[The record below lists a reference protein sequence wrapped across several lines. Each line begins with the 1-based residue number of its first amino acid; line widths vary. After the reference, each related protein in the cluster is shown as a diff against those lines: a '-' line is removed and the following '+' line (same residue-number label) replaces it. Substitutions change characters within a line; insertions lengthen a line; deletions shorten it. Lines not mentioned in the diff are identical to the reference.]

1 MEKPKDIKI
10 SKFINLKN
18 PKMNSEISLFEELK
32 NIKTGT
38 FQNIILE
45 CRKAYKEDDKELY
58 TKLKNQLPSVTFCGV
73 FKNGRKL
80 ENLQNYNKLMIID
93 IDKLTEV
100 ELISLKNKLLND
112 KYILALWISPSGFG
126 LKGLIKINSNTY
138 QHKEIFNSLSQYFL
152 EKYKTEIDKSGSDIT
167 RLCFTSWDPEIHY
180 NSKSIIYDK
189 PIIINKSLSMK
200 NSEIKKQILKNY
212 IYSSEIDRKEDVKL
226 LTDIIAFLKLRNK
239 SITHN
244 YLNWRNVAFAISS
257 SFSYEIGKDF
267 FLQICR
273 LDNQLHNEVKSLN
286 LLNDCYG
293 NANQYSGPKL
303 TIKTVLHLAKE
314 VGYKKSL
321 KHLL

>member
-10 SKFINLKN
+10 SRFLNLKN

-32 NIKTGT
+32 NIKTGV
-38 FQNIILE
+38 FQNIISE
-45 CRKAYKEDDKELY
+45 CRKAYSKNDKELY
-58 TKLKNQLPSVTFCGV
+58 TNLKNQLPSVTYCGV

-80 ENLQNYNKLMIID
+80 ENLQNYNELMIID
-93 IDKLTEV
+93 IDKLTEA
-100 ELISLKNKLLND
+100 ELISLKSKLSND
-112 KYILALWISPSGFG
+112 KYILALWKSPSGLG
-126 LKGLIKINSNTY
+126 LKGLIKINSNIN
-138 QHKEIFNSLSQYFL
+138 QHKEIFKSLSEYFL
-152 EKYKTEIDKSGSDIT
+152 KNYQTEIDKSGSDIT

-180 NSKSIIYDK
+180 NPKSITYNK
-189 PIIINKSLSMK
+189 PIIEKSSLT
-200 NSEIKKQILKNY
+200 NNTEVKKQILKTY
-212 IYSSEIDRKEDVKL
+212 IYSSEVDRKEDLKL
-226 LTDIIAFLKLRNK
+226 LSDIIAFLKLKNK

-257 SFSYEIGKDF
+257 SFSYEIGKDL

-273 LDNQLHNEVKSLN
+273 LDNQLHSEIKSTN

-293 NANQYSGPKL
+293 NLNYSGPKL
-303 TIKTVLHLAKE
+303 TLKTVLHLAKE